1 MLDVASLA
9 ALQLYEKTVERL
21 VMQWPRCWHLI
32 VVADDKGRAERL
44 EKIRRKLVVEEDC
57 KRMVPVDWNREK
69 PWTAC
74 FQVLALDNEYWDEQV
89 RHPAAA
95 WLASGGRGA
104 ALAPA
109 EQVAM
114 THLPG
119 GLDSIEVDKEE
130 DVEPRRKQ
138 ANRDRRQARAKRIRS
153 EREELE
159 KLRKVNHPG
168 QAAASGK
175 AKGRGKSKDQAGM
188 QICYSFANG
197 TGPCG
202 DLEPGAPCVQTEKR
216 AHECQH
222 CLPPDTETATVLRRL
237 EGYGGGQWAFTHS
250 LPQGRAWTLEGK
262 RG

>member
-32 VVADDKGRAERL
+32 VMADDKGRAEWL
-44 EKIRRKLVVEEDC
+44 EKICRKFVVEEDC

-74 FQVLALDNEYWDEQV
+74 FQAPAPDNEYWDEQV

-104 ALAPA
+104 ASAPA

-138 ANRDRRQARAKRIRS
+138 ANRDRRQARATRIRS

-168 QAAASGK
+168 QAAGSGK
-175 AKGRGKSKDQAGM
+175 AKGKGKSKEGWDADLLLLRQWDG
-188 QICYSFANG
+188 SLRWFG
-197 TGPCG
+197 TSSRFRRGHTNVSI
-202 DLEPGAPCVQTEKR
+202 AF
-216 AHECQH
+216 
-222 CLPPDTETATVLRRL
+222 PPDTETATVLRRL
-237 EGYGGGQWAFTHS
+237 EGYGGGQRAFTHS